1 MTKIKI
7 EKKDEEITYRRSE
20 SVVEFLVNGK
30 KLRVYVHEDSDDMT
44 GSDYD
49 VDENDKKALT
59 DEELEIFEDQGIWEL
74 VKAKDGEVIE
84 VDGWED

>member
-1 MTKIKI
+1 MKHII

-20 SVVEFLVNGK
+20 STIEFLVNGK

-49 VDENDKKALT
+49 IDEEDKKTLT
-59 DEELEIFEDQGIWEL
+59 EEELEVFEDNGIWEL
-74 VKAKDGEVIE
+74 VRMEDGEKLE
-84 VDGWED
+84 ANGWD